1 MTLPIFRALSLA
13 AVVVSLSSG
22 ATAESLASS
31 ASVAGSA
38 SVGSVSDSVNR
49 SSHSSSRNT
58 PVAAGE
64 YRILVAADIADRP
77 DRLRLT
83 LQSANE
89 PARHLELDLP
99 RETIARHALA
109 PGAMIAVSH
118 RDYGLAFA
126 RGDTREPFFLALAD
140 DWHGGLDPK
149 PVSL

>member
-1 MTLPIFRALSLA
+1 MTLPIVRALSLA
-13 AVVVSLSSG
+13 AAVVSLSNG

-49 SSHSSSRNT
+49 SSHSSSRNA

-64 YRILVAADIADRP
+64 YRILLAADIANRP
-77 DRLRLT
+77 DRVRLT
-83 LQSANE
+83 MQATDE
-89 PARHLELDLP
+89 PARRLELDLP

-109 PGAMIAVSH
+109 PGATVAVSH